1 MKKLGIL
8 VLTAA
13 GSIAIYE
20 YLKKVGLTDQIT
32 GQIKRTIGSAT
43 GDTGMQVEG
52 LFDSGKGKTKEFFQ
66 DAKESVNDVVND
78 IKREI

>member
-1 MKKLGIL
+1 MKKLGLL

-43 GDTGMQVEG
+43 NDRKMQAEG
-52 LFDSGKGKTKEFFQ
+52 LFDSGKGRTKEFFH
-66 DAKESVNDVVND
+66 DAKEAVDDVVND
-78 IKREI
+78 IKNDF